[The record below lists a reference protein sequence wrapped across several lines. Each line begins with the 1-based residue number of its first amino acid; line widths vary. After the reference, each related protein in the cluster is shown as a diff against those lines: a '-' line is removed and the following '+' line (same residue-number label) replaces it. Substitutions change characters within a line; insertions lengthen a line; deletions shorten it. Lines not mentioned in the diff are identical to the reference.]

1 MTEASPEALV
11 TSNQVLSPNG
21 RLHVSDRSGVDPAL
35 VLMHGF
41 PDDSRIYDRLTPLL
55 GPRRVVIFDFA
66 GYGRSERTDPDVLES
81 GDHADDLGVVLDA
94 LDLADV
100 SLVAHDAS
108 GPIAIDYAVR
118 HADRV
123 SQLIL
128 LDTYYGHAST
138 LRLPEMIRLLADHH
152 FAPLADAMLD
162 DPNQRLWL
170 LQHTARRF
178 GGDPNDPSGVE
189 VTSVL
194 PQFFGDGTTPDAL
207 VAIREWTGALFA
219 DLDRQDEAI
228 SEGRVAA
235 LDLPVT
241 LLFGARDEYLN
252 PDLARHLAGLFPRAN
267 VRIVEGAAH
276 WPQWDQPETVARLI
290 REAAS
295 RQ

>member
-1 MTEASPEALV
+1 MAEASPEALV
-11 TSNQVLSPNG
+11 TSNQIASPNG

-41 PDDSRIYDRLTPLL
+41 PDDSRIYDRLAPLL
-55 GPRRVVIFDFA
+55 GPRRVVTFDFA
-66 GYGRSERTDPDVLES
+66 GYGHSERTDPDALEF

-94 LDLADV
+94 LKLADV

-108 GPIAIDYAVR
+108 GPIAIDYAVS
-118 HADRV
+118 HPDRV

-128 LDTYYGHAST
+128 LDTFYGHAST

-178 GGDPNDPSGVE
+178 GGDPNNPSGVE

-194 PQFFGDGTTPDAL
+194 PQFFGDGSTPDAL
-207 VAIREWTGALFA
+207 VAIRAWTGALFA

-228 SEGRVAA
+228 SEGRLAA

-252 PDLARHLAGLFPRAN
+252 PDLARHLAALFPRAD
-267 VRIVEGAAH
+267 VRIIEGAAH

-295 RQ
+295 R